1 MRKNIG
7 KYIAIILG
15 IICVILAI
23 TLIYIKVSSVNAQ
36 SDNKDLKSKIT
47 EEISYLDSNITE
59 TMNKLNNI
67 EIIKY
72 KVYTKKINDPSS
84 NSNEKE
90 GEQSSSNQT
99 SEGGSSSEGSSSSS
113 RESSSGSGSSSQEG
127 SQGNMTMISEIVPNT
142 TLESNQG
149 EVDWKEISFL
159 MENLY
164 SSWPTVNLDLQ
175 KQGISSE
182 LITSFSLSMDGAI
195 QSIKNKDK
203 DNALINLFNMYINL
217 PKYLSSINVDSYTLN
232 LYNTKLYMLNA
243 YVLVSTGDK
252 WNEITS
258 CISNAKS
265 SFSVI
270 VSSSENDE
278 KKKNYLQKSYVI
290 IEDLERMSQI
300 NDKDIF
306 YMGYKNVM
314 QELET
319 M

>member
-67 EIIKY
+67 EVIKY
-72 KVYTKKINDPSS
+72 KVYTKKINDPSLS
-84 NSNEKE
+84 SNEKE

-113 RESSSGSGSSSQEG
+113 GESSGGSGSSSQEG
-127 SQGNMTMISEIVPNT
+127 SQGNTTMISEIVPNT

-175 KQGISSE
+175 KQGISNE

-203 DNALINLFNMYINL
+203 NNALINLFNMYINL
-217 PKYLSSINVDSYTLN
+217 PKYLSSINADSYTLN

-265 SFSVI
+265 NFSAI
-270 VSSSENDE
+270 VSASENDE